1 MSRVRDRE
9 ASSASTRATG
19 DNPGEPCDRALAQ
32 AVVEGLGAPQKT
44 LSSAWFYDDEG
55 SRLFQEIM
63 ALDAYYLTR
72 TEHGILRSRG
82 DELARC
88 IAPDARPVDLVEL
101 GSGDGEKT
109 LSICEALARRGADCV
124 FKPMDISP
132 HALDELSRRFAEHL
146 PGFPVQPL
154 CGDYFLNWPV
164 TLPGR
169 RQVAMF
175 LGSNL
180 GNQTH
185 DGAIS
190 LLRRMREHLRPGDA
204 LVLGLDLEKDPHVI
218 RAAYDDPEGVT
229 ARFNLN
235 LLVRLN
241 RELGMDFDVGQFSH
255 YATYSPLDGAARS
268 FIVSRRRQIVH
279 SRRLA
284 RDFAF
289 EAGET
294 IYTEQSQKYNRG
306 LIDTMARESGFEVQC
321 HFTDERGWYTVVVWQ
336 AVEATV
342 PPTMPPRR
350 PRDPR
355 PPS

>member
-1 MSRVRDRE
+1 MSRVRYRVSSA
-9 ASSASTRATG
+9 ASSRAAE
-19 DNPGEPCDRALAQ
+19 DEFEEPLDDALAR
-32 AVVEGLGAPQKT
+32 AVVEGLSAPQKT

-72 TEHGILRSRG
+72 TEHAILRSRG
-82 DELARC
+82 DELARR
-88 IAPDARPVDLVEL
+88 IAPDACPVDLIEL

-109 LSICEALARRGADCV
+109 LAICEALARRGADCV

-132 HALDELSRRFAEHL
+132 HALEALSRRFAEHL
-146 PGFPVQPL
+146 PGFPVQRL
-154 CGDYFLNWPV
+154 CGDYFLNWPA
-164 TLPGR
+164 TAPGR

-185 DGAIS
+185 EGAIA
-190 LLRRMREHLRPGDA
+190 LLRRMREHLRTGDA
-204 LVLGLDLEKDPHVI
+204 LVLGLDLKKDPHVI

-241 RELGMDFDVGQFSH
+241 RELGMDFDLDQFSH

-268 FIVSRRRQIVH
+268 FLVSRQRQIVR

-284 RDFAF
+284 CDFAF
-289 EAGET
+289 QAGET
-294 IYTEQSQKYNRG
+294 IYTEQSQKYSQG
-306 LIDTMARESGFEVQC
+306 MIDTLARGSGFDVQC

-336 AVEATV
+336 AA
-342 PPTMPPRR
+342 
-350 PRDPR
+350 DNIA
-355 PPS
+355 

>member
-1 MSRVRDRE
+1 VSRVRYRV
-9 ASSASTRATG
+9 SSAASARVS
-19 DNPGEPCDRALAQ
+19 DDDLDEPYDEALAR
-32 AVVEGLGAPQKT
+32 AVVEGFRAPQKT

-82 DELARC
+82 DELARR
-88 IAPDARPVDLVEL
+88 IAPDARPVDLIEL

-124 FKPMDISP
+124 FRPMDISP
-132 HALDELSRRFAEHL
+132 HALEQLSQRFAEHL

-154 CGDYFLNWPV
+154 CGDYFLNWPA
-164 TLPGR
+164 TAPGR

-180 GNQTH
+180 GNQTR
-185 DGAIS
+185 DGAIA
-190 LLRRMREHLRPGDA
+190 LLRRMRAHLRPGDA

-218 RAAYDDPEGVT
+218 RAAYDDPDGVT

-241 RELGMDFDVGQFSH
+241 RELGMDFDLDQFSH

-268 FIVSRRRQIVH
+268 FLVSRRRQIVH
-279 SRRLA
+279 SRRLGC
-284 RDFAF
+284 DFAF
-289 EAGET
+289 QAGET
-294 IYTEQSQKYNRG
+294 IYTEQSQKYSQG
-306 LIDTMARESGFEVQC
+306 MIDAMARESGFDVQC
-321 HFTDERGWYTVVVWQ
+321 HFTDEQGWYTVVVWQ
-336 AVEATV
+336 AVDAFA
-342 PPTMPPRR
+342 
-350 PRDPR
+350 
-355 PPS
+355 